1 MKRSSL
7 QVYAVLIG
15 VLLLGGVIG
24 AGATFA
30 YQRDPTRAAGPDNG
44 RARRLEALTREL
56 SLSAEQRGKV
66 ERILEASSE
75 EREKRMRAMFQT
87 CGEPVREHKR
97 RVDDE
102 IRATLT
108 PEQQRRFDAIAEE
121 QSRRYFPRRDET
133 TETGKQ

>member
-1 MKRSSL
+1 L
-7 QVYAVLIG
+7 QAYAALIG
-15 VLLLGGVIG
+15 VLLLGVVIG
-24 AGATFA
+24 SGATFA
-30 YQRDPTRAAGPDNG
+30 YLRDPGRNALAQDSG

-56 SLSAEQRGKV
+56 TLSPEQRTRV
-66 ERILEASSE
+66 EGILEASSG
-75 EREKRMRAMFQT
+75 EREKRMRAMFEA

-97 RVDDE
+97 RVDSE